1 MARSRE
7 DILDEWLVLR
17 IQEGDA
23 EALREIVS
31 RWNPR
36 LWRHACYL
44 IGQTDGAA
52 DALQDAWLAI
62 VRGLPRLHDPA
73 VFRSWAYRIVSR
85 RCADWIRRRQRD
97 RVVTEQVTPDL
108 ADAPAPGA
116 DPAADRDDV
125 TAVRQAIRELPGDHR
140 LVLTLHYLDGLSV
153 REIACALDIPQG
165 TVKSRLH
172 NARNTLRE
180 TLERMPT

>member
-23 EALREIVS
+23 SALRELVT

-36 LWRHACYL
+36 LWRHARHL

-62 VRGLPRLHDPA
+62 VRGLPRLRDPA

-85 RCADWIRRRQRD
+85 RCADWIRSKQRD
-97 RVVTEQVTPDL
+97 RGITDAAGTDPVQPSAPVPD
-108 ADAPAPGA
+108 AETNG
-116 DPAADRDDV
+116 DDV
-125 TAVRQAIRELPGDHR
+125 TALRQAIRELSVHHR
-140 LVLTLHYLDGLSV
+140 LVLRLHYLDGLSV
-153 REIACALDIPQG
+153 NEIAAALDIPPG

-172 NARNTLRE
+172 HARNTLRDA
-180 TLERMPT
+180 LERMPT

>member
-7 DILDEWLVLR
+7 DIQDEWLVLR
-17 IQEGDA
+17 IQDGDA
-23 EALREIVS
+23 EALRELVS

-36 LWRHACYL
+36 LWRHACHL
-44 IGQTDGAA
+44 LGQTDGAA

-62 VRGLPRLHDPA
+62 VRGVPRLRDPA
-73 VFRSWAYRIVSR
+73 VFRSWVYRIVSR

-97 RVVTEQVTPDL
+97 RGVSEPAGPDPVEASAPE
-108 ADAPAPGA
+108 ADTDG
-116 DPAADRDDV
+116 DDIV
-125 TAVRQAIRELPGDHR
+125 ALRRAIRALSVDHR

-153 REIACALDIPQG
+153 NEIARALDIAAG

-172 NARNTLRE
+172 HARNTLRE
-180 TLERMPT
+180 TLERTPT